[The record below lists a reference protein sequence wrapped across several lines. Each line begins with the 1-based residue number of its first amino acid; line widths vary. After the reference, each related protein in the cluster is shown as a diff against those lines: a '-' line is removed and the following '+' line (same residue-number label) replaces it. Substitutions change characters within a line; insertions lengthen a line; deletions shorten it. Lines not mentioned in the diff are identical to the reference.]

1 MSVEPDTTIGFVGL
15 GNMGGAIARRLLT
28 QGRQVVGFD
37 LNSETVAS
45 FVQSGGQA
53 ALSPVDVAD
62 RAKLVF
68 ASLPSV
74 AASDAVALGASG
86 VVHGK
91 SIEIYVETSTIG
103 TAAIKRLATQL
114 QSRGVA
120 VLDAPVTGAV
130 MAAQAG
136 TLTTMVA
143 GPKLAFDQAEPV
155 WRDVASNIFY
165 VGEQPG
171 LGQLYKLVNNYMA
184 MAGMVAACEAV
195 ALGASMGVDESQIL
209 EVVNHGSGQS
219 WVTTVLFPS
228 IILPRIK
235 TGARLAIGL
244 KDLEL
249 YLGQAAELGMDSD
262 FAKSLFATFSR
273 VIDQDASSD
282 WISLYDYMRRSHAA
296 TTQSLST

>member
-1 MSVEPDTTIGFVGL
+1 MEPDTTIGFVGL